1 MKPLFG
7 TLLVAINGS
16 EASIEAFKYALAAKK
31 QYGANVIACY
41 VVDTAAIRQL
51 ALSRIFVPD
60 ESEEYE
66 RSLESSGRRYLSF
79 CRELAERKRLA
90 VEQLLVKG
98 SIPGEIIKAAGER
111 RADCIIIGGNP
122 SEMQFRDTIADAIRE
137 ILRNARCPVIF
148 VKPGQGEDAYR
159 SL

>member
-16 EASIEAFKYALAAKK
+16 EASIDAFKYALAAKK

-79 CRELAERKRLA
+79 CRELADRKRLSI
-90 VEQLLVKG
+90 EELLVKG
-98 SIPGEIIKAAGER
+98 SIPGEIIKAAGDR
-111 RADCIIIGGNP
+111 RVDCIVIGGNP
-122 SEMQFRDTIADAIRE
+122 SEMQSRDTLADANRE

-148 VKPGQGEDAYR
+148 VKPGQEEQRYKH
-159 SL
+159 L

>member
-16 EASIEAFKYALAAKK
+16 EASIDAFRYALAIKK
-31 QYGANVIACY
+31 QYGANVVACY

-66 RSLESSGRRYLSF
+66 RSLENSGRRYLSF
-79 CRELAERKRLA
+79 CKELADRKRLA
-90 VEQLLVKG
+90 VEELLVK
-98 SIPGEIIKAAGER
+98 IIKAAGAKG
-111 RADCIIIGGNP
+111 ADCIVIGGNP
-122 SEMQFRDTIADAIRE
+122 SEMQSRDTLADANRE
-137 ILRNARCPVIF
+137 ILRNARCPVLF
-148 VKPGQGEDAYR
+148 VKPGMGEEAYR
-159 SL
+159 LL